1 MAVRW
6 SDEAISDLEDIG
18 NFYATRLDLKTIRR
32 LLANIQGDIQKLA
45 VTPLVGRKD
54 ERIGPDEPGQYE
66 YWYAYRSEYR
76 VYYRRLGPRTIEV
89 YRIWPSRKPPLEP
102 DQIIPKS

>member
-1 MAVRW
+1 MAVHRNRKALLDVAEISEFW
-6 SDEAISDLEDIG
+6 DEAAGEAFSNQVITTINQDIS
-18 NFYATRLDLKTIRR
+18 
-32 LLANIQGDIQKLA
+32 KLA
-45 VTPLVGRKD
+45 VAPMLSRKD
-54 ERIGPDEPGQYE
+54 EKIEKVIPGQIE

-102 DQIIPKS
+102 DQIIPKN